1 MGFLDK
7 NTLEGL
13 GNSAV
18 SSLTGGLAS
27 GAVGSLFSGI
37 SAKRTY
43 KYQKKL
49 LQDQYNLNEQAAQ
62 NQDVRTRN
70 LMLDQ
75 GTIQKQSN
83 RDAGMNVA
91 FNGNAAQVSGVTA
104 ASQSPA
110 SVPSVNDFS
119 SLGSTA
125 ASAASSASSLPLQF
139 KQEQVA
145 DEQHHLIK
153 SQADN
158 QDIKN
163 LYEASRQFA
172 ELRSLFD
179 KHQIDQKTFDTL
191 NEQFQRLV
199 QTHGDFIEQTQQAT
213 KQAQLQSD
221 IIEFQKQQEQLKVDY
236 QNIVNDMSREQ
247 LKQLQFITEHQ
258 LERFNLEKNEIL
270 SRTNLNNKNADL
282 AVKQALLVKAQAF
295 GQRIQNQLEEA
306 KIPYASEIAYNTTQ
320 LLINDVN
327 LRHTQDA
334 LTQVQ
339 HDKVLQDYQTDKY
352 EKGYDAYAPAF
363 ISRDKAL
370 KYGKVRGFFRDF
382 GNVVSDVIPIKHIF
396 H

>member
-1 MGFLDK
+1 MGFLDN
-7 NTLEGL
+7 NTLQGL

-18 SSLTGGLAS
+18 SSLTNGIVS
-27 GAVGSLFSGI
+27 GSVGSLFSGI
-37 SAKRTY
+37 NAKRTY

-62 NQDVRTRN
+62 NQDARTRD

-104 ASQSPA
+104 ATQSPA
-110 SVPSVNDFS
+110 SVPSVSDFS
-119 SLGSTA
+119 SIGSNA
-125 ASAASSASSLPLQF
+125 ASAAAAGASLPLQF
-139 KQEQVA
+139 KQEQVV

-163 LYEASRQFA
+163 LYEASRQFG
-172 ELRSLFD
+172 EIRSLFD
-179 KHQIDQKTFDTL
+179 KHQIDQKTFDML
-191 NEQFQRLV
+191 NEQYQRLV

-221 IIEFQKQQEQLKVDY
+221 IMEFQKQQEKLKVDY

-282 AVKQALLVKAQAF
+282 AVQQALLVKAQAL

-327 LRHTQDA
+327 LRHAQGA
-334 LTQVQ
+334 LTQAQ
-339 HDKVLQDYQTDKY
+339 HDKVLQNIQTDKY
-352 EKGYDAYAPAF
+352 EKGYDPYGPSF
-363 ISRDKAL
+363 ISHDKANQ
-370 KYGKVRGFFRDF
+370 YGKVRGFFRDF
-382 GNVVSDVIPIKHIF
+382 GNIVSDVIPIKHIF